1 MFGETSIFKAVFEGA
16 VAAEVRVVFGCC
28 CCCCCEV
35 LGLVRRVVVVVTEE
49 GCEGAT
55 FGLLSRVA
63 VV

>member
-16 VAAEVRVVFGCC
+16 VAAEERMVFGC

-35 LGLVRRVVVVVTEE
+35 LGLFRRVVVVVTEE
-49 GCEGAT
+49 GWEGAT
-55 FGLLSRVA
+55 LGLLSRVA